1 MSGYSVIS
9 EVFIGD
15 PVNFRKDIFECWLD
29 QLSVDD
35 ATKKIKKEMENESM
49 VIPRIDELIHEDIL
63 DSYRIFDF
71 FKEQL
76 FVNSWSIRYFELD
89 DTLVREIVS
98 IGIGERKRS
107 IIKTTKTP
115 SLHAMELVEGVKV
128 MLEYI
133 QSYSDHKS
141 LVLALQLRFH
151 INQSLARSYLSLL
164 YLLLDNRDVDSI
176 RNRPYMEWSV
186 VNVHDTIWFMLSN
199 WTQGLEDMPTTSVIA
214 SAPDICK
221 GVKYLS

>member
-1 MSGYSVIS
+1 M
-9 EVFIGD
+9 
-15 PVNFRKDIFECWLD
+15 
-29 QLSVDD
+29 
-35 ATKKIKKEMENESM
+35 
-49 VIPRIDELIHEDIL
+49 
-63 DSYRIFDF
+63 
-71 FKEQL
+71 
-76 FVNSWSIRYFELD
+76 D

-186 VNVHDTIWFMLSN
+186 VNVHVRKSIK
-199 WTQGLEDMPTTSVIA
+199 V
-214 SAPDICK
+214 
-221 GVKYLS
+221 

>member
-1 MSGYSVIS
+1 MCNVRKMSEI
-9 EVFIGD
+9 D
-15 PVNFRKDIFECWLD
+15 D
-29 QLSVDD
+29 Q
-35 ATKKIKKEMENESM
+35 
-49 VIPRIDELIHEDIL
+49 
-63 DSYRIFDF
+63 
-71 FKEQL
+71 
-76 FVNSWSIRYFELD
+76 RYFELD

-107 IIKTTKTP
+107 IIKTTKSP
-115 SLHAMELVEGVKV
+115 ILHAMELVEGVKV

-186 VNVHDTIWFMLSN
+186 VNVHVRKSIKVQDTIWFMLSN